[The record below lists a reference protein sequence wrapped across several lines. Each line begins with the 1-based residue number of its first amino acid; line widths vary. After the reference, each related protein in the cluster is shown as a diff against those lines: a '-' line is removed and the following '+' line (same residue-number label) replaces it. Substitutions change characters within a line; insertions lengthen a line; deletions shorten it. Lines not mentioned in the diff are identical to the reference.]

1 MNSNVRPIIRID
13 ESKCD
18 GCGIC
23 ATACA
28 EGAIAVVD
36 GKARLV
42 SETYCDGLGACLGE
56 CPMGAITIEHRAADA
71 YDEQATHEHL
81 AGIGRPV
88 TKQHGP
94 HAHAAPPARPT
105 PKPLESST
113 PRHPPSGCP
122 GSRMR
127 VMKPRAPAA
136 DEGSAGRVASRLAQW
151 PVQLMLVPPTAPYF
165 RHADLLVAADCA
177 PFAYAEFH
185 RDFLEGKSL
194 VVGCPKLDD
203 LAYYRDKL
211 TQIFRQST
219 VRSVTVL
226 RMEVPCCGGIVQAT
240 LEAAKASGR
249 ALPVRAVTIGI
260 GGEVLDTESF
270 DVQPTQ
276 AARTASSGAPR

>member
-1 MNSNVRPIIRID
+1 MKQNIRPIIRID

-56 CPMGAITIEHRAADA
+56 CPMGAITIEHRAAGE

-81 AGIGRPV
+81 AKLGRPA

-94 HAHAAPPARPT
+94 QAPAMPPAARPAT
-105 PKPLESST
+105 A
-113 PRHPPSGCP
+113 PSPAACGCP

-127 VMKPRAPAA
+127 VMKPRGA
-136 DEGSAGRVASRLAQW
+136 DDDKASAGRVQSRLAQW
-151 PVQLMLVPPTAPYF
+151 PVQLALVPPAAPYF
-165 RHADLLVAADCA
+165 RDADLLVAADCA

-185 RDFLEGKSL
+185 RDFLDGKSL

-203 LAYYRDKL
+203 LAFYREKL
-211 TQIFRQST
+211 TQIFRQSD

-240 LEAAKASGR
+240 LEAAKASGK
-249 ALPVRAVTIGI
+249 ALPVRAVTLGI
-260 GGEVLDTESF
+260 GGEVLDTEEL
-270 DVQPTQ
+270 DVQPTRAAQ
-276 AARTASSGAPR
+276 AATQGSRA